1 MNRLLIFDAY
11 PSIRKLLAEELAAEG
26 NTVVAISNPDLIP
39 GLIVTFNPDLFI
51 LDPYIRGIMRWEMI
65 DLAKTQNPSLPVLLF
80 TQWPV
85 SDPHSGQADA
95 CLPKSYILDN
105 LKRKIK
111 EIVERRAT
119 GDSGSADKHFYR
131 IPRIGSA

>member
-1 MNRLLIFDAY
+1 MNLLIFDAY
-11 PSIRKLLAEELAAEG
+11 PSIRELMTEELAAEG
-26 NTVVAISNPDLIP
+26 NSVVAISNPDLIP

-51 LDPYIRGIMRWEMI
+51 LDPYIRGIMRWEVI
-65 DLAKTQNPSLPVLLF
+65 DLAKIQNPSLPVLLF

-85 SDPHSGQADA
+85 SDPHSSQADA

-111 EIVERRAT
+111 EILERRAT
-119 GDSGSADKHFYR
+119 GNSISKGAPFFKSLRTGSA
-131 IPRIGSA
+131 